1 MNLTK
6 SLSDKLK
13 YFMKYNKIINSFHF
27 LCFSPLQIVFGLL
40 SYGQHDESAGFDDES
55 LKNLDS

>member
-1 MNLTK
+1 MK
-6 SLSDKLK
+6 MKL
-13 YFMKYNKIINSFHF
+13 IVAALLV

-40 SYGQHDESAGFDDES
+40 SYGQHDESAGFDNES